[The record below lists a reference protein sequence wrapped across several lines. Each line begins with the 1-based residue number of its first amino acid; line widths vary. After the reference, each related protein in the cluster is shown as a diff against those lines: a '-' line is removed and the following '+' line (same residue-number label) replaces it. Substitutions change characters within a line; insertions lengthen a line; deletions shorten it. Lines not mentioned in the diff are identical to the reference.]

1 MPHNHAQTI
10 TDECKDD
17 DDNMAGME
25 SIAQNDSTLTSALSN
40 RPTSYDETTFSVSD
54 DDDPDRPIYFNQ
66 STILRSFDQPSLNLM
81 TNVSFGNGFDEVSL
95 WLTIVKKKT
104 GHRRT
109 TRALGGRWIIELMRN

>member
-1 MPHNHAQTI
+1 
-10 TDECKDD
+10 
-17 DDNMAGME
+17 ME

-40 RPTSYDETTFSVSD
+40 RSASYHETTFSVSD

-109 TRALGGRWIIELMRN
+109 TRALGGRWIIERMRN